1 MTPGRCRA
9 GRERSMTGVSG
20 RNVILNVIPDL
31 NVLPDLIVIPDLNVL
46 PDLIGDPNRF

>member
-1 MTPGRCRA
+1 MT
-9 GRERSMTGVSG
+9 G

-31 NVLPDLIVIPDLNVL
+31 IVIPDLNVI

>member
-1 MTPGRCRA
+1 MTPGRCQA

-31 NVLPDLIVIPDLNVL
+31 
-46 PDLIGDPNRF
+46 IGDPNRF